1 MKLRDAIVCGAAG
14 AVTTNALHELVR
26 RAVPNAPRV
35 DLLGMQALSKT
46 VTAAGAP
53 APRGRRLY
61 LLTLA
66 GDLVS
71 NAAYFALVGVAGRS
85 GRRSFAT
92 GAGLGVVAGLG
103 AVLLPRPLGLAPST
117 TARSFATALL
127 TVALYTAGGLAAA
140 AAATVGARSPEEP

>member
-1 MKLRDAIVCGAAG
+1 MKVRDAIVCGAAG

-26 RAVPNAPRV
+26 RAVPNAPRG

-61 LLTLA
+61 VRTLA
-66 GDLVS
+66 GDLVW
-71 NAAYFALVGVAGRS
+71 NAAYFALVRVAGRS
-85 GRRSFAT
+85 ARRAFTT
-92 GAGLGVVAGLG
+92 GAGLG

-140 AAATVGARSPEEP
+140 AAATAGGRSLEEP